1 MSICKFTVTLCLIQ
15 SALWYLFAK
24 VLEIFSLSILK
35 MIRKLIFVLPKIEK
49 MLYLKEQINPSSLW
63 DFNVTVSVTKPEF
76 LAVPE

>member
-1 MSICKFTVTLCLIQ
+1 MHYGTYLLRFERFSH
-15 SALWYLFAK
+15 YLF
-24 VLEIFSLSILK
+24 LK
-35 MIRKLIFVLPKIEK
+35 MIRNLIFVLPKIEK